1 MKKKKHYPR
10 EMFVMGFCMTLLRTA
25 VIPVLALI
33 LGIVNVVL
41 IRPILP
47 ELPFVLLAVWL
58 IYAVIDQLRVRHRV
72 LNGDDPLFEART
84 DPEHADDWKE
94 LAKKDVQEKI
104 RAHLAQGD
112 ADVDQDSEN
121 KNDVEE

>member
-58 IYAVIDQLRVRHRV
+58 IYAVIDQLRVRHHV
-72 LNGDDPLFEART
+72 LNGDDPLYEAMT

-94 LAKKDVQEKI
+94 LAKRDVQEKI
-104 RAHLAQGD
+104 RAHRAQGG
-112 ADVDQDSEN
+112 ADVDQDAEN

>member
-1 MKKKKHYPR
+1 M
-10 EMFVMGFCMTLLRTA
+10 
-25 VIPVLALI
+25 
-33 LGIVNVVL
+33 NVVL

-47 ELPFVLLAVWL
+47 ELLFVLLAVWL

-72 LNGDDPLFEART
+72 LNGDDPLFEAMT